1 LTSYGP
7 QVFGQLLESL
17 GFTISLSGMRLAQT
31 DLESWGFVMN
41 KPLFMRLTVW
51 RVPQVDSV

>member
-1 LTSYGP
+1 
-7 QVFGQLLESL
+7 
-17 GFTISLSGMRLAQT
+17 MRLAQT

-51 RVPQVDSV
+51 RVPLVDSV